1 MIFVQSTAA
10 PKPRTQLSANIALF
24 FAGIVLV
31 MALGQLFSFEKFIPL
46 IESYRLPG
54 GASTALLVACI
65 LVTLEVFA
73 LPFLLRMQL
82 SKLMRTVSMVAGWL
96 VVTAWLKLALWVNL
110 TVNEVDNI
118 GLFGVHV
125 QLPVGWWAVLFVL
138 ALGVQAAWASW
149 GLGSVAHDKKNRS

>member
-1 MIFVQSTAA
+1 MIFVQSTTA
-10 PKPRTQLSANIALF
+10 PKPRTRHSANIALF

-46 IESYRLPG
+46 IESYELPG
-54 GASTALLVACI
+54 GAGTALIVACV

-96 VVTAWLKLALWVNL
+96 VVTAWLKLVVWANL

-125 QLPVGWWAVLFVL
+125 PLPVGWWAVLFVI
-138 ALGVQAAWASW
+138 ALGILAAWASW
-149 GLGSVAHDKKNRS
+149 GLGSFKRTAK